1 MSPDKLRDLKFQV
14 RRHMNGEVAQIMRG
28 LDDAY
33 KANYGTS
40 LQHARDI
47 ASQEE
52 LSLDDCDEL
61 WQTGWRDLMLVAL
74 AAASRLNPPVDV
86 VARWAASVPT
96 LEMADAIPFL
106 LSGAMPC
113 GLDFASALVDRDANF
128 DFAIA
133 ANTIGRMIV
142 ALQRP
147 DLFISPE
154 ANGKSSDLSSAE
166 AQEWLS
172 SVSAVS
178 DAAASM
184 LHHAMSRGGWSFAEA
199 RAISFLAR
207 QVCRLRR
214 YGSSVYSFSVAAL
227 VADVLTNSASRPED
241 YARAVADDIDS
252 EMAMLDSLC

>member
-47 ASQEE
+47 AAQEE
-52 LSLDDCDEL
+52 LSIEDCDEL

-74 AAASRLNPPVDV
+74 AAASRLNPSAEV
-86 VARWAASVPT
+86 VASWAASVPT

-106 LSGAMPC
+106 LSGSMPN
-113 GLDFASALVDRDANF
+113 GPQLVSLLVERDADY

-133 ANTIGRMIV
+133 ANTIGRMLV
-142 ALQRP
+142 ARQRSE
-147 DLFISPE
+147 FFVAPE
-154 ANGKSSDLSSAE
+154 SNGKSADLSSAD
-166 AQEWLS
+166 AQAWLA
-172 SVSAVS
+172 SVSPVADS
-178 DAAASM
+178 AQSM
-184 LHHAMSRGGWSFAEA
+184 LHCAMARGEWSFAEA
-199 RAISFLAR
+199 RAVSFLAR

-214 YGSSVYSFSVAAL
+214 YGSSVYSFAMATLIADMLTGLASRSEEYARSVA
-227 VADVLTNSASRPED
+227 ED
-241 YARAVADDIDS
+241 IEG